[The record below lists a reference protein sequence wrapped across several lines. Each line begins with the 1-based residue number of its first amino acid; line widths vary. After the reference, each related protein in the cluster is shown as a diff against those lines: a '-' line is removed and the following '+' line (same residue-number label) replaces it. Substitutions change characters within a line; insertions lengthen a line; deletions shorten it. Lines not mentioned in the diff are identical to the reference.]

1 MDLLTIVWV
10 STEIFFVL
18 SILFLIIL
26 VIARIASS
34 YRVTFTSDSVK
45 EYQLGIK
52 RGMEV
57 PKKYKDFMAFC
68 YALGMMLEGDIDSED
83 KVYLTEYIMKYNI
96 LERLTKSYDNAYLEP
111 QKIYYL
117 LLITFMRK
125 ESSRNIYR
133 DILENMQKSKQKIEF
148 KILALYGLA
157 SVCYKSED
165 MIEIYS
171 YLKSIDSKKFTS
183 QKMSQF
189 FFTLALKNMSSE
201 EITKFIYYMDCHDIE
216 NMIVFC
222 AFLYAMPSIDVDE
235 TLVHSIKHLQHS
247 IPDDTMLLV
256 ATIRS
261 IYQSGGNIHDLI
273 LKYHDDSRDV
283 LRIVCSKIAIDVMPL
298 SCTYLF
304 VPYLCD
310 ENNYVKENIIE
321 AFIKHDLK
329 AKDILSILDEKK
341 SDFCRIKFI
350 YEMNKIEKTKG
361 S

>member
-1 MDLLTIVWV
+1 MDILTVVWV

-45 EYQLGIK
+45 KYQLGIK
-52 RGMEV
+52 SGMKV
-57 PKKYKDFMAFC
+57 PKSHKSFMTFC
-68 YALGMMLEGDIDSED
+68 YALGMMMEGDIDCED
-83 KVYLTEYIMKYNI
+83 KLYLTKYITKYNI
-96 LERLTKSYDNAYLEP
+96 LERLTSNYKNSHIEP

-117 LLITFMRK
+117 LLITLMRRD
-125 ESSRNIYR
+125 SSKGIYR
-133 DILENMQKSKQKIEF
+133 DVLKNMKKAKQKIEF

-165 MIEIYS
+165 MVEIYD
-171 YLKSIDSKKFTS
+171 YLTGIDSKKFTS

-201 EITKFIYYMDCHDIE
+201 EIVKFIYHMDCHDIE

-222 AFLYAMPSIDVDE
+222 AFLYAVPSIDVDE

-247 IPDDTMLLV
+247 MPDDTMLLV

-261 IYQSGGNIHDLI
+261 IHQSGGNIHDLI

-310 ENNYVKENIIE
+310 KNGYVKENIIE
-321 AFIKHDLK
+321 AFIKHNLK
-329 AKDILSILDEKK
+329 VDDIIPVLDEKN
-341 SDFCRIKFI
+341 SDFCRLKLM

-361 S
+361 N